1 MGAAEGAARDKPA
14 PLGQLPGDGID
25 LRGLHGLVPAQR
37 RQDAGQTLGQ
47 HGFAG
52 AGCADQQYIVAACRR
67 DDHGPAG
74 EGLPHDVREIG
85 GAVPTVSGVEGEGN
99 RRNDGR
105 DSAQCVHHLPRGA
118 GRVDLHGSAAR
129 LGGFSGVFG
138 GDVEGFD
145 AVCRRGQ
152 RHGQHTGHWP
162 QGPIQRQFA
171 EEGGVGGQ
179 LLQLAG
185 GSQHGQQQ
193 GQVVNRAGLADVSGG
208 QIDRDVAVRPLEA
221 QIFDGGT
228 DAVAAFAHGGVRQ
241 THQRKGGQ
249 PAGYIRL
256 DRNSKAVQAVQTV
269 AFQDRVHKISLQ
281 HSLLEAFS
289 FFAVKKRLRFWKNLH
304 FDRFPSCFSL

>member
-1 MGAAEGAARDKPA
+1 M
-14 PLGQLPGDGID
+14 
-25 LRGLHGLVPAQR
+25 
-37 RQDAGQTLGQ
+37 
-47 HGFAG
+47 
-52 AGCADQQYIVAACRR
+52 
-67 DDHGPAG
+67 
-74 EGLPHDVREIG
+74 
-85 GAVPTVSGVEGEGN
+85 S
-99 RRNDGR
+99 
-105 DSAQCVHHLPRGA
+105 
-118 GRVDLHGSAAR
+118 
-129 LGGFSGVFG
+129 
-138 GDVEGFD
+138 
-145 AVCRRGQ
+145 
-152 RHGQHTGHWP
+152 
-162 QGPIQRQFA
+162 
-171 EEGGVGGQ
+171 GGQ